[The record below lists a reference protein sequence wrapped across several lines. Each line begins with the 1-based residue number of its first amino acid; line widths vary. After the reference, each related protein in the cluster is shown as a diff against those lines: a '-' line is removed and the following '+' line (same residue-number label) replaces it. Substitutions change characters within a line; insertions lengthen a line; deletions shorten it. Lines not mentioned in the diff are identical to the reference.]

1 MIENLLYIIF
11 LTIIFYVLYDLYV
24 SIDKAE
30 GKWINVSDQESLK
43 NLKYDISDNSII
55 QYPSFS
61 KFNIFNYSSPGI
73 TLYKD
78 QEIYMSFKN
87 LANSHYNLTVYDKD
101 LKQIYDFNCPVSLL
115 FSTKKENKLFLQPD
129 QLYYIFLRSNV
140 TENYINNSLV
150 KFYKN
155 RKTKIKLSYDYYP
168 KIYIDEKEINKQLI
182 ERSQKIICEMK
193 NKNYQL
199 KKILHAEEYFSFP
212 NTDYAYKNN
221 FVCQK
226 GDKIIIICTNKNK
239 NVQLNNHLIEIN
251 SQVQSLNWFPQ
262 GNDYF
267 SYIVLDNSEC
277 DNNFNIYE
285 RLYGVNKKSNI
296 LPFLVMIFE

>member
-1 MIENLLYIIF
+1 M
-11 LTIIFYVLYDLYV
+11 
-24 SIDKAE
+24 SE
-30 GKWINVSDQESLK
+30 GKWITINDDESLK
-43 NLKYDISDNSII
+43 NLRYDITDNSII

-87 LANSHYNLTVYDKD
+87 LANTHYNLTVYDKD
-101 LKQIYDFNCPVSLL
+101 LRQIYDFNCPISLL
-115 FSTKKENKLFLQPD
+115 FSTKENNKLYLKPD
-129 QLYYIFLRSNV
+129 QLYYIFLRSNI

-150 KFYKN
+150 KYYGERKN
-155 RKTKIKLSYDYYP
+155 KIKLNYQYYP
-168 KIYIDEKEINKQLI
+168 KIYINEEEINKLLI
-182 ERSQKIICEMK
+182 NRSQKIIQEMK

-199 KKILHAEEYFSFP
+199 KKILHAEEYYSFP

-221 FVCQK
+221 FDCEK
-226 GDKIIIICTNKNK
+226 DDKIIIICTNKCK

-251 SQVQSLNWFPQ
+251 SQVQSLNWFPE

-267 SYIVLDNSEC
+267 SHIILDNSES
-277 DNNFNIYE
+277 DNNFSIYE
-285 RLYGVNKKSNI
+285 RLYGVNKKSKI
-296 LPFLVMIFE
+296 LPFMVLIFD